1 MITHEIRSAFQ
12 NYLNGVFALPTLV
25 LRLCSR
31 GGCCCVGME
40 GEEEEE
46 ERACVQSLF
55 PAQTPPEQLSTKET
69 CRLKMNRRKSE
80 FGARVGCSV
89 CFRGSS
95 EI

>member
-1 MITHEIRSAFQ
+1 
-12 NYLNGVFALPTLV
+12 
-25 LRLCSR
+25 
-31 GGCCCVGME
+31 ME
-40 GEEEEE
+40 EEEEEE

-80 FGARVGCSV
+80 LGARVGCSM

-95 EI
+95 EIRTFIKVNVGMDE